1 LALCP
6 KVLVK
11 NNLKIYLEGEVLTTD
26 EFLELIRGKNA
37 KEKGKNKVKEKK
49 KCEKQVL
56 IGMESFG

>member
-1 LALCP
+1 M
-6 KVLVK
+6 K

-37 KEKGKNKVKEKK
+37 KDKGKHKVKEKK